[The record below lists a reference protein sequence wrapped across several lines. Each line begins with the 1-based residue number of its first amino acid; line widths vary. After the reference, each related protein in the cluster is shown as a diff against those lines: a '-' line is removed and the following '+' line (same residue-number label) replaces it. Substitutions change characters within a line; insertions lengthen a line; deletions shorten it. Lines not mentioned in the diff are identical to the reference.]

1 VSVEKVPQLMLGG
14 VQGSGYKRAR
24 ADGVRDSDRRYEIIL
39 PIRKVLPHDD
49 SPNLV
54 DTPFGLCWFLV
65 GGPRQPVIQQQ
76 YNNWSPFRGG
86 AWILSRIY
94 LYSQSKA
101 QTR

>member
-1 VSVEKVPQLMLGG
+1 
-14 VQGSGYKRAR
+14 
-24 ADGVRDSDRRYEIIL
+24 
-39 PIRKVLPHDD
+39 
-49 SPNLV
+49 
-54 DTPFGLCWFLV
+54 V

-76 YNNWSPFRGG
+76 YNNWSPFRVG